1 MSEKNRPYNGI
12 ALLRNVMS
20 MVTLVQRVV
29 DRTPTLPGMAVYFGR
44 SGYGKSTAATY
55 AANMFDA
62 YHVQVQ
68 STWTKKTF
76 CEAILKDLG
85 IPPTGQIADMVNQ
98 ITREIASTGRPLL
111 IDEADYLVERG
122 LVQLV
127 RDIYEGSE
135 GSIILIGE
143 EDLPRTLMRWE
154 RVHGRMLDWVRAEE
168 AVIDDVQA
176 LIPNYVP
183 GIEIEPALAEQLL
196 VESNHSIRRVCVNLD
211 ALRAHAQ
218 TEGVKRITK
227 RDWQASGKKFFTG
240 LAPKPRGLK

>member
-1 MSEKNRPYNGI
+1 MAENNRHHNGI

-29 DRTPTLPGMAVYFGR
+29 DRTPTLPGMAVYYGH

-55 AANMFDA
+55 AANTFDA
-62 YHVQVQ
+62 YYVELQ

-85 IPPTGQIADMVNQ
+85 IPPASQIADMVNQ
-98 ITREIASTGRPLL
+98 IAREIASTGRPLL

-122 LVQLV
+122 FVELV
-127 RDIYEGSE
+127 RDIYQASE

-143 EDLPRTLMRWE
+143 EKLPQKLMRWE
-154 RVHGRMLDWVRAEE
+154 RVHGRMLDWVRAEQ
-168 AVIDDVQA
+168 AVIDDVLA

-183 GIEIEPALAEQLL
+183 AAEIDLALAEQLL
-196 VESNHSIRRVCVNLD
+196 AESNHSIRRVCVNLD
-211 ALRAHAQ
+211 MLRHHAQ
-218 TEGVKRITK
+218 TEGLTRISK
-227 RDWQASGKKFFTG
+227 RDWQASGKQFFTG
-240 LAPKPRGLK
+240 LAPKPRGTK